1 MADYTLK
8 EELIKMAVVYKD
20 RQIFEVHAVIVD
32 ATGARNVLSG
42 FPKIYDSKNSQ
53 FDNDIDACLQRA
65 EAEAHKT
72 FGDMLMVTTRQLQTV
87 ILQTVDGRQILKL
100 SKGQLAQ
107 VEAEIPDPEPDT
119 PEPDTPS
126 EGEEPSGEGE

>member
-1 MADYTLK
+1 MATYMK
-8 EELIKMAVVYKD
+8 E

-42 FPKIYDSKNSQ
+42 FPKIFDSKNSQ
-53 FDNDIDACLQRA
+53 FDNNIDACLQRA
-65 EAEAHKT
+65 EAEAYKT

-100 SKGQLAQ
+100 SKGQLAP
-107 VEAEIPDPEPDT
+107 VEVDIPEPEPEEPET
-119 PEPDTPS
+119 PVEP
-126 EGEEPSGEGE
+126 EGE